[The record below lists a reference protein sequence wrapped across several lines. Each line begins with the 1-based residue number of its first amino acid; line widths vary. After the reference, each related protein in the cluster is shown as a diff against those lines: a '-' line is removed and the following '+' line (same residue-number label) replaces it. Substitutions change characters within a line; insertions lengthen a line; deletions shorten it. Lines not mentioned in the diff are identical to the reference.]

1 MKNNVIIKR
10 LLRKLIKIPR
20 VIEIFLID
28 IYKKYISNSFGKRC
42 IYYPSCST
50 YVRQAV
56 DKYGIIK
63 GNLIGIKR
71 LIKCN
76 PFSNGGID
84 YLKWKGAFKW

>member
-1 MKNNVIIKR
+1 MKKNNIK
-10 LLRKLIKIPR
+10 KIYTFIVHIPR
-20 VIEIFLID
+20 NVEVLFIKF
-28 IYKKYISNSFGKRC
+28 YQKFISGAIGKHC
-42 IYYPSCST
+42 IYYPSCSE

-63 GNLIGIKR
+63 GNFLGIKR

-84 YLKWKGAFKW
+84 YLK